1 MKSKADN
8 PFSCQRGV
16 YDPLRFVLRLRP
28 DMWKEFQGVDSVTS
42 NEEVS
47 RQVVEAYS
55 IYLHE
60 TIHWWQHIG
69 TTAGLV
75 LSLNHSVKTTVTH
88 QKLRS
93 LVANNT
99 PQKSLLRLNAS
110 RDNSLSVERQQDLDT
125 VLNRWHSLEFHSHLT
140 LRPASDPQL
149 VDGVIENP
157 YFESFG
163 HSLHVALADTLSVLA
178 AMFDRD
184 HRVMPDSRRWD
195 SEFIELDKRKVEGF
209 YRGSPVGLS
218 SIGAKDI
225 FEAQARF
232 VQLQY
237 LYLSND
243 RRLSWNEFGSR
254 GFLSSAYTAAFKYF
268 RLVTGA
274 QRPKS
279 PVSPE
284 VQLFLLLCDLALNP
298 GDGYP
303 FDLLDP
309 QSCLLTNDPGI
320 RFSYFC
326 TEVAKHPSLLRY
338 IRKCSHQEYLDIS
351 MLLCQSMLCRTP
363 IEICAELVRWS
374 TSLESLDILLQQEA
388 SFSFPNENL
397 PVRICF
403 AKHLRF
409 VEDKLSWPHLFCWP
423 AMFLVNHGMWDVDLV
438 RTEQLFRP
446 HLPLFVGDLKG
457 EIQLALPHAAVDD
470 MVVENFN
477 DFYRWVIQYDLLDQW
492 MAKDGPFDLDFTD
505 IHPALTPDIV
515 KPLAETTFFEF
526 WGVSLDDFVV
536 IGD

>member
-1 MKSKADN
+1 MVMMI
-8 PFSCQRGV
+8 Q
-16 YDPLRFVLRLRP
+16 LRP
-28 DMWKEFQGVDSVTS
+28 SLGKAFSLTISVQAP
-42 NEEVS
+42 E
-47 RQVVEAYS
+47 
-55 IYLHE
+55 LPE
-60 TIHWWQHIG
+60 TNVHF
-69 TTAGLV
+69 
-75 LSLNHSVKTTVTH
+75 
-88 QKLRS
+88 
-93 LVANNT
+93 
-99 PQKSLLRLNAS
+99 
-110 RDNSLSVERQQDLDT
+110 
-125 VLNRWHSLEFHSHLT
+125 HSLICARKIYETCFAPSQSLEIAFAAT
-140 LRPASDPQL
+140 RRTR
-149 VDGVIENP
+149 IRP

-163 HSLHVALADTLSVLA
+163 HSLHAALAGTLWTLA
-178 AMFDRD
+178 ATFDCD
-184 HRVMPDSRRWD
+184 LQVVPDSRPWD
-195 SEFIELDKRKVEGF
+195 SEFIKLATEKVEGF
-209 YRGSPVGLS
+209 YRGSTGDLS
-218 SIGAKDI
+218 PIGATDI

-254 GFLSSAYTAAFKYF
+254 GLLSSAYTAAFKYF

-320 RFSYFC
+320 RFSNFC
-326 TEVAKHPSLLRY
+326 TEVAKHPSLLTY
-338 IRKCSHQEYLDIS
+338 IRKCSHQEYLDVS
-351 MLLCQSMLCRTP
+351 MSLCQSILCRTP

-374 TSLESLDILLQQEA
+374 TSLESLDTLLQQEA

-397 PVRICF
+397 PVRVCF

-409 VEDKLSWPHLFCWP
+409 VEDKLSWPHFFCWP
-423 AMFLVNHGMWDVDLV
+423 AMFLVNHGMWDVDLA

-446 HLPLFVGDLKG
+446 HLPLFVGDLEG

-470 MVVENFN
+470 VVVENFN

-492 MAKDGPFDLDFTD
+492 IAKDGPFDLDFSD
-505 IHPALTPDIV
+505 IHPALTPEVV
-515 KPLAETTFFEF
+515 KPLAETTFSEF
-526 WGVSLDDFVV
+526 WGVSLDDFV
-536 IGD
+536 IIDS